1 MSGKKKWLASDGI
14 SMNNKTFPIVPDG
27 FLFIIP
33 LAVLGILCVF
43 LEVRWAGV
51 LFLALTLFVMWFF
64 RNPHRVTPEDGKA
77 IISPADGRIIKIEEV
92 EEKEM
97 LNEKVRKVSIFMSV
111 FNVHVN
117 RAPCSGTIEKISY
130 SKGKFF
136 AANLD
141 KASEFNERN
150 SVLIKMADGGQI
162 RTTQIAGIVAR
173 RIVCW
178 TKKGMQIQKGERFG
192 LIKFGSRLEVFM
204 PLDTTISVKVGDR
217 VRAGETRIG
226 YLI

>member
-1 MSGKKKWLASDGI
+1 MS
-14 SMNNKTFPIVPDG
+14 NKTFPIVPDG
-27 FLFIIP
+27 FFFIIP

-43 LEVRWAGV
+43 LKVSWAGV
-51 LFLALTLFVMWFF
+51 LFLALALFVMWFF
-64 RNPHRVTPEDGKA
+64 RNPQRVTPEDEKA

-97 LNEKVRKVSIFMSV
+97 LNEKVRKVSIFMSIL
-111 FNVHVN
+111 NVHVN
-117 RAPCSGTIEKISY
+117 RAPCSGTIEGISY
-130 SKGKFF
+130 S
-136 AANLD
+136 NLD
-141 KASEFNERN
+141 KASELNERN

-217 VRAGETRIG
+217 VKAGETKIG

>member
-1 MSGKKKWLASDGI
+1 MS
-14 SMNNKTFPIVPDG
+14 NKTFPIVPDG
-27 FLFIIP
+27 FFFIIP

-43 LEVRWAGV
+43 LKVRWAGV
-51 LFLALTLFVMWFF
+51 LFLALALFVMWFF
-64 RNPHRVTPEDGKA
+64 RNPQRVTPEDEKA

-97 LNEKVRKVSIFMSV
+97 LNEKVRKVSIFMSIL
-111 FNVHVN
+111 NVHVN
-117 RAPCSGTIEKISY
+117 RAPCSGTIEGISY

-136 AANLD
+136 PANLD
-141 KASEFNERN
+141 KASELNERN

-217 VRAGETRIG
+217 VKAGETKIG

>member
-1 MSGKKKWLASDGI
+1 
-14 SMNNKTFPIVPDG
+14 MNNKTFPIIPDG
-27 FLFIIP
+27 FFFIVP
-33 LAVLGILCVF
+33 LAVLSIALICFKIVYVGIFF
-43 LEVRWAGV
+43 LVV
-51 LFLALTLFVMWFF
+51 TLFVMWFF
-64 RNPHRVTPEDGKA
+64 RNPNRVTPEDEKA
-77 IISPADGRIIKIEEV
+77 IISPADGKVIKIEEV

-97 LNEKVRKVSIFMSV
+97 LNEKVRKVSIFMSIL
-111 FNVHVN
+111 NVHVN

-136 AANLD
+136 PANLD
-141 KASEFNERN
+141 KASELNERN
-150 SVLIKMADGGQI
+150 SILIKMADGGQI

-204 PLDTTISVKVGDR
+204 PLNTTISVKTGDR

>member
-1 MSGKKKWLASDGI
+1 
-14 SMNNKTFPIVPDG
+14 MNDKTFPIVPDG

-33 LAVLGILCVF
+33 LAVLGILCV
-43 LEVRWAGV
+43 LLGIRWAGV
-51 LFLALTLFVMWFF
+51 PFLAVALFVMWFF
-64 RNPHRVTPEDGKA
+64 RNPHRVTPEDEKA

-92 EEKEM
+92 EEQEM

-117 RAPCSGTIEKISY
+117 RAPCSGTVEEINY

-136 AANLD
+136 PANLD
-141 KASEFNERN
+141 KASKLNERN
-150 SVLIKMADGGQI
+150 SVLIRMADGGRI
-162 RTTQIAGIVAR
+162 LTTQIAGIVAR

-178 TKKGMQIQKGERFG
+178 IGKDMPIQKGERFG

-204 PLDTTISVKVGDR
+204 PLDTTIAVKAGDK
-217 VRAGETRIG
+217 VRAGVTKIG
-226 YLI
+226 YLT